1 MQKLRRSQQNTNS
14 NINKKQQKTK
24 ESVMKEGD
32 EFEMKDLQ
40 SNIRTFVTHNKG
52 GKWDLIR
59 APSTDSEGRK
69 IDCYLEEGCSL
80 NIEIYFSNGNF
91 APPYSQE
98 SSIGIIMAVGSPGY
112 ELTRKVSGNANTYLS
127 RDGGLNFMEV
137 KKGSYIYEVGDHGGL
152 IVMAKNNE

>member
-1 MQKLRRSQQNTNS
+1 
-14 NINKKQQKTK
+14 
-24 ESVMKEGD
+24 MKEGD

-52 GKWDLIR
+52 GRWDLIR
-59 APSTDSEGRK
+59 APTTDSEGNK

-80 NIEIYFSNGNF
+80 NIEIYSSNGNF

-98 SSIGIIMAVGSPGY
+98 SSIGIIMAIGSPGY
-112 ELTRKVSGNANTYLS
+112 ELTKKVNGNANTYLS

-152 IVMAKNNE
+152 IVMSKNNE